1 MGFWC
6 MRFHDL
12 RHTCATR
19 AIERSM
25 SPKALQLLLG
35 HTSIQATME
44 CYVHVT
50 SKSLV
55 DAIQMFEQSHGNAD
69 IPMPFG
75 SKNGVETYELAA

>member
-1 MGFWC
+1 
-6 MRFHDL
+6 
-12 RHTCATR
+12 
-19 AIERSM
+19 M
-25 SPKALQLLLG
+25 SPKVLQLLWG

-44 CYVHVT
+44 RYVHVT